1 MPLISVIIP
10 AHNSEKTIKAT
21 IASILNQTF
30 TNFELLIINDGS
42 TDTTLEAVKQI
53 EDSRLQIFSYSN
65 SGVAVSR
72 NRGIS
77 LSQGDFISF
86 IDADD
91 LWTPDK
97 LELQLK
103 ALQANSPAEVA
114 YSWTDWIDEN
124 DRWLRPGI
132 HTTFNGDVLQH
143 LLLTDFI
150 GSGSNPLINAS
161 AFQKVGGFDDS
172 LTNAH
177 DWDMWLRL
185 AGCYEFVAVP
195 SVQILYRICTNSMS
209 TNVWGMEAASLKVI
223 EKNYECAPTSIQYRK
238 KQTLA
243 NRYQYLT
250 FKALEGNPCQKKG
263 LASAHF
269 LLLSLKY
276 QAAWTHNNKTIM
288 IVLFKILLSTL
299 IPSRL
304 AFLFI
309 KILKK
314 TKESSLNIQV

>member
-1 MPLISVIIP
+1 MPIISVIIP
-10 AHNSEKTIKAT
+10 THNSARTIKST

-30 TNFELLIINDGS
+30 TDFELIVINDGS
-42 TDTTLEAVKQI
+42 IDTTLETLKQI
-53 EDSRLQIFSYSN
+53 EDSRLQVFSYPN
-65 SGVAVSR
+65 GGVALSR

-77 LSQGDFISF
+77 LSKGEFISF

-103 ALQANSPAEVA
+103 ALQANPQAKIA

-124 DRWLRPGI
+124 ECWLRPGI
-132 HTTFNGDVLQH
+132 HTTLNGDVYQH
-143 LLLTDFI
+143 LLLIDFI
-150 GSGSNPLINAS
+150 GSGSNPLIHSCAL
-161 AFQKVGGFDDS
+161 QKVGGFDNS

-185 AGCYEFVAVP
+185 ASCFEFVAVP

-209 TNVWGMEAASLKVI
+209 TNVWGMEVASLKVI
-223 EKNYECAPTSIQYRK
+223 EQHYRQAPASIQHLK

-250 FKALEGNPCQKKG
+250 FKALEGTPCPKKS
-263 LASAHF
+263 LTSARF
-269 LLLSLKY
+269 LLLSVKY
-276 QAAWTHNNKTIM
+276 QADWIKKKKIIL
-288 IVLFKILLSTL
+288 IVLFKIFISTL
-299 IPSRL
+299 LPSQYAL
-304 AFLFI
+304 LFMTFI
-309 KILKK
+309 KESVKK
-314 TKESSLNIQV
+314 S

>member
-10 AHNSEKTIKAT
+10 THNSVKTIKAT
-21 IASILNQTF
+21 IASVLNQTF
-30 TNFELLIINDGS
+30 TDFELIVVNDGS
-42 TDTTLEAVKQI
+42 TDTTLETLKQI
-53 EDSRLQIFSYSN
+53 EDSRLQVFSYPN
-65 SGVAVSR
+65 GGVALSR

-77 LSQGDFISF
+77 LSQGEFISF

-103 ALQANSPAEVA
+103 AFQLNSQAKVA

-132 HTTFNGDVLQH
+132 HTTLNGDVYQH
-143 LLLTDFI
+143 LLLIDFI
-150 GSGSNPLINAS
+150 GSGSNPLIHAC
-161 AFQKVGGFDDS
+161 ALQKVGGFDHT

-185 AGCYEFVAVP
+185 ARCCEFVAVP
-195 SVQILYRICTNSMS
+195 SVQILYRLCTNSMS
-209 TNVWGMEAASLKVI
+209 TNVRGMETASLKVI
-223 EKNYECAPTSIQYRK
+223 EQHYHHAPTSIQHLK

-250 FKALEGNPCQKKG
+250 YKALEGNPCPKKG
-263 LASAHF
+263 LTSARF
-269 LLLSLKY
+269 LLISVKY
-276 QAAWTHNNKTIM
+276 QAVWKHNEKAVF

-299 IPSRL
+299 VPSQFAL
-304 AFLFI
+304 LLITF
-309 KILKK
+309 LKK
-314 TKESSLNIQV
+314 SAKKI